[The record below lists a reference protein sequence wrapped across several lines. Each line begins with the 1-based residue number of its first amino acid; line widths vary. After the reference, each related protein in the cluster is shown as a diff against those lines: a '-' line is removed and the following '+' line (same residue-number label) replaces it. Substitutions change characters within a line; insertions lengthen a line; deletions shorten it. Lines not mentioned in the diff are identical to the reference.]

1 MVACLLVWLL
11 DSPTVLQWD
20 ADQWTR
26 RIWSLWSSAL
36 LHRSAWHLCANLLV
50 LGTLALLGW
59 AWRLPVSATLAWL
72 LAWPLGTLA
81 LLAWPG
87 IHLYAGLSGL
97 LHAGLAVAWARV
109 AVFGADR
116 PLSFLLLTGLVL
128 KLLDEHGWS
137 QPVAFSARWGFD
149 IVNAAHLSGALA
161 GASSGLVAALA
172 AHLVHQRRG

>member
-50 LGTLALLGW
+50 LGTLALLG
-59 AWRLPVSATLAWL
+59 
-72 LAWPLGTLA
+72 WPLGTLA